1 MNVSKPTTEVQ
12 ARLDSLLRDFE
23 ALGARQ
29 VGYPCN
35 QTFDYS
41 ALLPFLRYCPN
52 NVGDPF
58 HTSNFRSNTHEMER
72 EVIGRFA
79 DMMRL
84 ERDRAWGYVTSGGT
98 EGNMYGL
105 YMGAG
110 AIPRRRDILLPG
122 HPLQRRQDI
131 GCAEDAQHHDKEPG

>member
-1 MNVSKPTTEVQ
+1 M
-12 ARLDSLLRDFE
+12 AYFE
-23 ALGARQ
+23 EQSARQ

-35 QTFDYS
+35 QEFDYS

-84 ERDRAWGYVTSGGT
+84 PRDRAWGYVTSGG
-98 EGNMYGL
+98 
-105 YMGAG
+105 
-110 AIPRRRDILLPG
+110 
-122 HPLQRRQDI
+122 
-131 GCAEDAQHHDKEPG
+131 AEDIAHIITMPHVTREMIEETVVDCLKHE